1 MRIVEFNLI
10 HLFPRYEQMLMAPL
24 IQVLPSG
31 FLPTNCNPLP
41 CRALMVRNSG
51 WLSF

>member
-1 MRIVEFNLI
+1 MRSSLTLY
-10 HLFPRYEQMLMAPL
+10 LFPSDEQMLMAPL

-31 FLPTNCNPLP
+31 FLPTNCSPLP
-41 CRALMVRNSG
+41 RPVVMVRDSG